1 MRAVVFPSY
10 GEPDVLTVADLPVPP
25 VGPGQVR
32 VRVQAAPVH
41 PVDLFARAGG
51 FAGALPEREHYV
63 LGWDFAGTVDAVGT
77 GVTGFAAGDPV
88 VGLSDWFDTQIG
100 AQAEYIVLGA
110 DALAAAPAGLTPA
123 EASTLPLNALTA
135 EQALDLL
142 DLAEGQTL
150 GVTGAAGAVGA
161 FALELAVRRGL
172 AVYGLAGPQDEEFV
186 RGLGA
191 TYVPR
196 TDDPAGALRAAVPG
210 GVDALLDAAVVGAPA
225 IGAVRDGGSFAAVV
239 GPAAPPA
246 ERGIRV
252 HAIHVRSN
260 GAQLAG
266 LLRSGLTARLAAT
279 YPFEEAARAHER
291 LAKGG
296 VRGRLVLVP

>member
-1 MRAVVFPSY
+1 MRAVVVPSY

-41 PVDLFARAGG
+41 PVDLFVRGGG
-51 FAGALPEREHYV
+51 FAAALPKRDVYV
-63 LGWDFAGTVDAVGT
+63 LGWDFAGAVDAVGS
-77 GVTGFAAGDPV
+77 GVTGFAAGDAV

-100 AQAEYIVLGA
+100 AQAEYVVLGA
-110 DALAAAPAGLTPA
+110 DALAAVPAGLTPV

-135 EQALDLL
+135 AQALDQLG
-142 DLAEGQTL
+142 LAEGRTL

-161 FALELAVRRGL
+161 FAVELAVRRGL
-172 AVYGLAGPQDEEFV
+172 RVFGIAGPQDEEFV

-191 TYVPR
+191 TFVPR

-210 GVDALLDAAVVGAPA
+210 GVDGLLDAAVVGVPA
-225 IGAVRDGGSFAAVV
+225 IGAVRDGGAFAAVV
-239 GPAAPPA
+239 EPAAPPT

-252 HAIHVRSN
+252 HPIHVHSD
-260 GAQLAG
+260 GAQLAELLGGG
-266 LLRSGLTARLAAT
+266 LVARVAAT